1 MANKGRSGLTVLGI
15 VIGITAIMLVVSI
28 GEGAQGLILGQI
40 QGLGAE
46 TIVLRPGQ
54 EPKGPTDFA
63 QTLFSDSIKVREL
76 DAIMRK
82 ENVPDVAAV
91 APVVFVSESV
101 AYGGETY
108 RLYLKR
114 SGLHKEWDYDH
125 YKSGTG
131 QYGALGPGEF
141 DYTETRSSA
150 VQPSLKT
157 IQDFGLNEAKLR
169 EVQAQLRA

>member
-1 MANKGRSGLTVLGI
+1 MTVLTRTQQRHAKVLERGERRKALAALKELLGSSE
-15 VIGITAIMLVVSI
+15 VKDMLPRTKI
-28 GEGAQGLILGQI
+28 KLG
-40 QGLGAE
+40 
-46 TIVLRPGQ
+46 TS
-54 EPKGPTDFA
+54 
-63 QTLFSDSIKVREL
+63 SD
-76 DAIMRK
+76 
-82 ENVPDVAAV
+82 
-91 APVVFVSESV
+91 
-101 AYGGETY
+101 GGETY